1 MIVLLLSQEGRFIV
15 MSITSIGF
23 IVLGIAILLWLIIL
37 IVFVTIKIRN
47 SVQRKKYS
55 VKQDGDV
62 STEYE
67 TRGLH

>member
-1 MIVLLLSQEGRFIV
+1 

>member
-15 MSITSIGF
+15 ISITSIGL

>member
-15 MSITSIGF
+15 MNITSIGL

-47 SVQRKKYS
+47 SVQRIKYS

>member
-1 MIVLLLSQEGRFIV
+1 MN
-15 MSITSIGF
+15 ITSIGL

>member
-15 MSITSIGF
+15 MSITSIGL

-62 STEYE
+62 STDYE

>member
-1 MIVLLLSQEGRFIV
+1 MN
-15 MSITSIGF
+15 ITSIGL

-37 IVFVTIKIRN
+37 IVFVSIKIRN